1 MHALH
6 GTIFAMQASDVR
18 KSPMKNSQHT
28 ASADE
33 PALPVFTY
41 GSLMFA
47 QVWQRVVHG
56 RYRSEPAV
64 AAGYVRLAIAGVDY
78 PAMVARSG
86 ASVPGV
92 LYFDV
97 DARDMAALDAF
108 EGADYCRV
116 PLQVATASG
125 ATLTAHAYLYLP
137 QQNLS
142 ESPWLPQAFD
152 VARFIDA
159 YCGDSE
165 E

>member
-1 MHALH
+1 MLALH
-6 GTIFAMQASDVR
+6 GTIFAMQMPDVR
-18 KSPMKNSQHT
+18 KFPMKNSQHT
-28 ASADE
+28 GPVDE

-41 GSLMFA
+41 GSLMFT
-47 QVWQRVVHG
+47 QVWQRVVRG
-56 RYRSEPAV
+56 RYRSEPAI
-64 AAGYVRLAIAGVDY
+64 AAEHVRLAIAGVDY

-97 DARDMAALDAF
+97 DARDIAALDAF
-108 EGADYCRV
+108 EGADYRRV

-137 QQNLS
+137 AQNLS

-152 VARFIDA
+152 VARFIGA